1 MNKPFTFSIKNQEK
15 IPKILARYPSECQQS
30 AVMPLLDLAQEQ
42 NGGWLSQSAIEAVAA
57 ILNMPIIRVQE
68 VVTFYSMY
76 RVQPVGKTIIQVCT
90 TTPCWLRG
98 SDVLIK
104 ACRHKLGISP
114 GETKDDISLFEVEC
128 LGACINAPVVQINND
143 EYIED
148 LDVVQFETILESIT
162 NDQGIKQEDPKSK
175 TPTSINVQKV
185 AAALRSS
192 KEAKAHLRKD
202 KA

>member
-1 MNKPFTFSIKNQEK
+1 MNKIFTFSIENQEK
-15 IPKILARYPSECQQS
+15 IPKILARYPSDHQHS
-30 AVMPLLDLAQEQ
+30 AVMPLLDLAQDQ

-68 VVTFYSMY
+68 VATFYSMY
-76 RVQPVGKTIIQVCT
+76 RLQPVGKTIIQVCT

-98 SDVLIK
+98 SDALIK
-104 ACRHKLGISP
+104 ACKHKLDINP
-114 GETKDDISLFEVEC
+114 GETKADISLFEVEC
-128 LGACINAPVVQINND
+128 LGACINAPVVQINN

-148 LDVVQFETILESIT
+148 LDAVQFETILESIT
-162 NDQGIKQEDPKSK
+162 NDQGIKQEEPKSK
-175 TPTSINVQKV
+175 APTSINVQKV